1 MSTVCAPVTPDFVVA
16 GNLLVDDLVF
26 ADGRTRMG
34 QPGGAVLYATLGAL
48 LWGARVGC
56 LSVLGDDYPG
66 DALFELERRGA
77 DLSGLR
83 TSGRP
88 SLRTWL
94 LYEGRV
100 RHVVHRLNAPAHA
113 EVSPT
118 WSDVPA
124 SWRAARLFHLA
135 PVPVV
140 MQRAF
145 ADDAA
150 AAGATVSVDPHHLL
164 DSEGLP
170 DGRALAAAAHFF
182 WPSEDELLV
191 PEAQIDPPA
200 FLRAL
205 ASGRSHGIAFK
216 RGLKGGLYFDAR
228 SGITHAWTSR
238 ATQVVDPTGAG
249 DAFAAGFL
257 TAWLEGRPVEAA
269 LARAVVTASFA
280 IEAWGHEGLLA
291 ATRAEAD
298 ARLDAWFP
306 AATTA

>member
-1 MSTVCAPVTPDFVVA
+1 MTPDLVVA

-56 LSVLGDDYPG
+56 LSVLGEDYPG
-66 DALFELERRGA
+66 DALLELERRGA

-83 TSGRP
+83 VSGRP

-100 RHVVHRLNAPAHA
+100 RHVVHRLNAPAHVD
-113 EVSPT
+113 VSPT
-118 WSDVPA
+118 WADVPA
-124 SWRAARLFHLA
+124 AWRTARLFHLA
-135 PVPVV
+135 PVPADL
-140 MQRAF
+140 QRAF

-150 AAGATVSVDPHHLL
+150 AAGATVSVDPYQLL
-164 DSEGLP
+164 DSAGLAA
-170 DGRALAAAAHFF
+170 GRALAAAAHFF
-182 WPSEDELLV
+182 WPSEDEVLV
-191 PEAQIDPPA
+191 PEAQTDPPT
-200 FLRAL
+200 FLRSL
-205 ASGRSHGIAFK
+205 AAGRAHGVAFK
-216 RGLKGGLYFDAR
+216 RGLKGGLYLDAR
-228 SGITHAWTSR
+228 SGRTHAWPAR

-269 LARAVVTASFA
+269 LARATVTASFA
-280 IEAWGHEGLLA
+280 IEAWGHAGLLA

-306 AATTA
+306 AVATARPSEDTR

>member
-1 MSTVCAPVTPDFVVA
+1 MTPDLVVA

-66 DALFELERRGA
+66 GALLELERRGA

-83 TSGRP
+83 ASGRP

-100 RHVVHRLNAPAHA
+100 RHVVHRLNAPSHDD
-113 EVSPT
+113 VSPT
-118 WSDVPA
+118 WADVPA
-124 SWRAARLFHLA
+124 AWRAARLFHVA
-135 PVPVV
+135 PVPVA

-150 AAGATVSVDPHHLL
+150 AAGATVSLDPHHLL
-164 DSEGLP
+164 DATGVAV
-170 DGRALAAAAHFF
+170 GRDLAAATHFF

-191 PEAQIDPPA
+191 SEAQTDPPA
-200 FLRAL
+200 FLRSL
-205 ASGRSHGIAFK
+205 VGGRTQGVAFK
-216 RGLKGGLYFDAR
+216 RGLKGGLYLDAR
-228 SGITHAWTSR
+228 SGRTHAWTAR

-298 ARLDAWFP
+298 ARLEAWFP
-306 AATTA
+306 AAATA